1 MHRSTLLL
9 AVALL
14 ATAPAARAQSGA
26 TTPAVSPA
34 GATPVSFAPAQRSG
48 PDAALRVVGARP
60 VAAAHVDASALE
72 EESSA
77 LRRRARFSN
86 SQTLMIVGGAAFI
99 AGALIGDDAGTIVM
113 VGGAA
118 VGLYGLY
125 LYLQQ

>member
-1 MHRSTLLL
+1 MKTITV
-9 AVALL
+9 VAAAALF
-14 ATAPAARAQSGA
+14 AAAPAARAQSAPLA
-26 TTPAVSPA
+26 TASVPVHAFGPAPTAVAGGPALSSSAA
-34 GATPVSFAPAQRSG
+34 GAK
-48 PDAALRVVGARP
+48 P
-60 VAAAHVDASALE
+60 VAATDVRASALQ

-77 LRRRARFSN
+77 LRRRARFN
-86 SQTLMIVGGAAFI
+86 QAQTLMIVGGATFI

>member
-1 MHRSTLLL
+1 MKTITI
-9 AVALL
+9 VAAAALF
-14 ATAPAARAQSGA
+14 AAAPAARAQSA
-26 TTPAVSPA
+26 PLVPERV
-34 GATPVSFAPAQRSG
+34 PVHVFAAASAAAASG
-48 PDAALRVVGARP
+48 PALSSLAAGARP
-60 VAAAHVDASALE
+60 VAATDARASALQ

-77 LRRRARFSN
+77 LRRRARFN
-86 SQTLMIVGGAAFI
+86 EAQTLMIVGGAAFI

>member
-1 MHRSTLLL
+1 MKTITLV
-9 AVALL
+9 VAAALF
-14 ATAPAARAQSGA
+14 AAAPAARAQSA
-26 TTPAVSPA
+26 TLAPERVPVQAFAPTSAAAASGPALASRA
-34 GATPVSFAPAQRSG
+34 SGATPV
-48 PDAALRVVGARP
+48 
-60 VAAAHVDASALE
+60 AAAQVRASALE

-77 LRRRARFSN
+77 LRRRARFGYP
-86 SQTLMIVGGAAFI
+86 QTLMIVGGATFI

>member
-1 MHRSTLLL
+1 MRKTTFVL
-9 AVALL
+9 AAALF
-14 ATAPAARAQSGA
+14 AVAPAARAQSAPLALDGA
-26 TTPAVSPA
+26 PSHAFAS
-34 GATPVSFAPAQRSG
+34 APAASAGGPALSSRS
-48 PDAALRVVGARP
+48 AGARP
-60 VAAAHVDASALE
+60 VAATDVRASALE

-77 LRRRARFSN
+77 LRRRARFN
-86 SQTLMIVGGAAFI
+86 EAQTLMIVGGAAFI

>member
-1 MHRSTLLL
+1 MKKITFVL
-9 AVALL
+9 AAALF
-14 ATAPAARAQSGA
+14 AVAPAARAQSAPLALDGVPSHVFA
-26 TTPAVSPA
+26 S
-34 GATPVSFAPAQRSG
+34 APAASADG
-48 PDAALRVVGARP
+48 PALSSRAAGARP
-60 VAAAHVDASALE
+60 VAATDVRASALE

-77 LRRRARFSN
+77 LRRRARFN
-86 SQTLMIVGGAAFI
+86 YSQTLMIVGGAAFI

>member
-1 MHRSTLLL
+1 MKTMTFV
-9 AVALL
+9 VAAALF
-14 ATAPAARAQSGA
+14 AAAPAARAQSAPLAPEG
-26 TTPAVSPA
+26 V
-34 GATPVSFAPAQRSG
+34 PVRAFAPA
-48 PDAALRVVGARP
+48 P
-60 VAAAHVDASALE
+60 VAAASGPALSNSAAGAKPVAATDVRASALE

-77 LRRRARFSN
+77 LRRRARFN
-86 SQTLMIVGGAAFI
+86 YSQTLMIVGGAAFI